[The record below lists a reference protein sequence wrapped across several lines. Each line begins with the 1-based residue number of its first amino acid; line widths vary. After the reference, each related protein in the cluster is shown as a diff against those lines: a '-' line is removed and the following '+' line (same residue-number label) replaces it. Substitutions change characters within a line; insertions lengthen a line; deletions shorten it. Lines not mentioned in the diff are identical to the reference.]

1 MNRSK
6 IIFSLLLPFLLLL
19 VACPYSSSFK
29 VGVPLTVDENQW
41 NGAWYSSKIENG
53 TKIQDELV
61 FKKTGNN
68 QLSVQT
74 QFHVLRSD
82 RPAKLKLKGF
92 PVTIG
97 GKKLLL
103 LYSSKKN
110 SNKEFMY
117 LGYEFNDSGD
127 LQIKILSDE
136 KVPEKI
142 GSASELEKWLLENY
156 EQTAIWE
163 DTISFQRSMG
173 LLKSK

>member
-6 IIFSLLLPFLLLL
+6 IILFLLLPLLLLL

-29 VGVPLTVDENQW
+29 VGEPQTVDENQW
-41 NGAWYSSKIENG
+41 NGAWYSSKIEDG
-53 TKIQDELV
+53 TKIQDELI

-103 LYSSKKN
+103 LYNPKRN

-117 LGYEFNDSGD
+117 LGYDFKESGE

-142 GSASELEKWLLENY
+142 ASASELEKWLIENY
-156 EQTAIWE
+156 DQAAIWE
-163 DTISFQRSMG
+163 DTISFHRAMG